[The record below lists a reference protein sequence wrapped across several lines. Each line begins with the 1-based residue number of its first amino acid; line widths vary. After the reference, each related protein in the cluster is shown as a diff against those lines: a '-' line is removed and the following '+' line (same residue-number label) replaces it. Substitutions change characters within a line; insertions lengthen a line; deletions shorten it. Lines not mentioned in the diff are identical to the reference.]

1 MGYWLPLNNEIVE
14 PYTVLTFEGTLGS
27 EYSKYIVPVSVYQLA
42 SR

>member
-27 EYSKYIVPVSVYQLA
+27 EYSKYYKYLYLYQLA